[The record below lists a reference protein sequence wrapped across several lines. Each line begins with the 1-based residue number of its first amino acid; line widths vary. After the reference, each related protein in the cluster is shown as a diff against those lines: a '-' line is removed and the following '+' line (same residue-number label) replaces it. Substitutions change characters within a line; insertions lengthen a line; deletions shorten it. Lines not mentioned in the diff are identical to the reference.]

1 VFNIVGLAKAAA
13 SFWPYLALGVLG
25 ATKLARRSTTKT

>member
-13 SFWPYLALGVLG
+13 SFWPYLALGVLVT
-25 ATKLARRSTTKT
+25 AKRAERRAVH